1 MSTKVIARGAT
12 LSYPHLHQPQPGRNG
27 GKPKYSGA
35 FVFAPDNKSLAEL
48 EAAAIEAAEAKYPGK
63 GAEMLRTGKL
73 RSPFRKDAEAKDYP
87 VGSIFINARS
97 EQKPQCV
104 YSWPAPGTPVGEKPK
119 PAQIPDDKIRD
130 ELYAGAQVNV
140 SLAAFTYDT
149 DGNKGVSFALNNV
162 QKTGEGARLDGR
174 KAAEDEFEADLS
186 AKPADLESLI

>member
-1 MSTKVIARGAT
+1 MSTKVIMKGVT
-12 LSYPHLHQPQPGRNG
+12 LSYPHLHTPQPGKNG

-35 FVFAPDNKSLAEL
+35 FIAPPGYNLSEL
-48 EAAAIEAAEAKYPGK
+48 QAAAIEAAEAKYPGK
-63 GAEMLRTGKL
+63 GAEFLRTGKL
-73 RSPFRKDAEAKDYP
+73 KTPFRTDAEAKGYP
-87 VGSIFINARS
+87 AGSVYINARS

-104 YSWPAPGTPVGEKPK
+104 YSCPDPKTPVGQKPK
-119 PAQIPDDKIRD
+119 PAVIPDEKIRE

-149 DGNKGVSFALNNV
+149 DGNRGVSFALNNV

-174 KAAEDEFEADLS
+174 KNAEDEFDADLS